1 MSTRCNIVI
10 GKKDEDILF
19 LYHHFDGYPEG
30 VGAELLELR
39 NMVKSNMTPQD
50 VYDSLVYL
58 YGDEYELTDRLHG
71 DIEYVY
77 FIKLNDDN
85 AEIIFDKCIRNNP
98 MKYSEYSLET
108 IKSHTFS
115 YIDSVASKI
124 DLYTKGDLLDKKV
137 RFTCDFTIDMKDS
150 YVYKEMPNE
159 VPINAGKLLGMLL
172 DLHIRDIVDN
182 TKVEIL

>member
-10 GKKDEDILF
+10 ENKNDVLY

-30 VGAELLELR
+30 VGAELLELQ
-39 NMVKSNMTPQD
+39 NMLKSNMTPQD

-58 YGDEYELTDRLHG
+58 YGDGYELTDRLHG

-115 YIDSVASKI
+115 YIDSVVRKI
-124 DLYTKGDLLDKKV
+124 DSHTKDDLLDKKV
-137 RFTCDFTIDMKDS
+137 RFTCDFTIDVKDS
-150 YVYKEMPNE
+150 QVYAEMPNGITISSE
-159 VPINAGKLLGMLL
+159 KLFGLL
-172 DLHIRDIVDN
+172 LRSHEKNIMDN
-182 TKVEIL
+182 IKVEIL

>member
-10 GKKDEDILF
+10 KKGDDTLY

-30 VGAELLELR
+30 VGGELLDLR
-39 NMVKSNMTPQD
+39 DMLKSDMTPQD
-50 VYDSLVYL
+50 VHYSLVYL

-85 AEIIFDKCIRNNP
+85 AEITFSKCVRKNP

-108 IKSHTFS
+108 IKSYTFQ
-115 YIDSVASKI
+115 YIDSVFKSNS
-124 DLYTKGDLLDKKV
+124 YTKGDLLDTKV
-137 RFTCDFTIDMKDS
+137 RFTCDFIIDMKNS
-150 YVYKEMPNE
+150 HVYKEMPNG

-172 DLHIRDIVDN
+172 DSHVRDIVDN
-182 TKVEIL
+182 TKVEILQ